1 MIVARAAF
9 VRTLKATPTLVTV
22 VGALVAAPILLFR
35 YPPMPDLA
43 MHEAMVAVAR
53 HRADAAFVPAGMYSV
68 VAPQCNQLFHWLAYA
83 LSFAVPTDTACK
95 TVVAAAVA
103 GIVAG
108 MGRLLALRGACRWP
122 ALVIAPV
129 ACGWMFRWG
138 LAPNLVGFALLLWCL
153 PVLESLWRRPRV
165 RSACLA
171 SLAAAALLFAH
182 ASSALAFAVV
192 ALFFAAVRGKSLAA
206 FAVRAA
212 PVGVVA
218 ALGFLQRSL
227 SARLSSETMERIG
240 TDYGLDPAERLSIL
254 PGAILGGSDGVT
266 HAILASAMLAA
277 LAAAALAKRR
287 GPARALPLCVA
298 LGRHR
303 YAVLGLVFFFAYL
316 LFPMSIGGTT
326 LLAHRFLPPAIA
338 CLVVACAPRS
348 SSRLGAVLAVL
359 VPVALVALEWPGFV
373 DGARAARDLDAIIL
387 RIPPNVAVAQL
398 DFTPRPRGHVAPVP
412 GLAARVQ
419 AERGGRML
427 FSFADTPP
435 NPVYVRREWQWN
447 EPVLRLAAA
456 PYALVPARDARRF
469 GYLVARDTDGKVRA
483 LVARALSPEYE
494 LVEAQGPWDLFRSTL
509 PLDAIASPDV
519 SPPVPPVETLADR
532 VNRLVAAATAP

>member
-9 VRTLKATPTLVTV
+9 VRIPKATPTLVTL
-22 VGALVAAPILLFR
+22 VGVLVAAPIALFR

-53 HRADAAFVPAGMYSV
+53 HRADGAFVPDGLYCV
-68 VAPQCNQLFHWLAYA
+68 VAPQCNQLFHWLAFA
-83 LSFAVPTDTACK
+83 LSFAVSTDVACK

-103 GIVAG
+103 GTVAG
-108 MGRLLALRGACRWP
+108 MGRLLALRGASRWP
-122 ALVIAPV
+122 ALVVAPV
-129 ACGWMFRWG
+129 ACGWMLRWG

-153 PVLESLWRRPRV
+153 PWLESLWRRPRA

-171 SLAAAALLFAH
+171 SLAAVALLFAH

-192 ALFFAAVRGKSLAA
+192 AVFLAAVRATSLAG

-212 PVGVVA
+212 PAGVVA
-218 ALGFLQRSL
+218 ALGLAQHSV
-227 SARLSSETMERIG
+227 SARLASDTMQRIG
-240 TDYGLDPAERLSIL
+240 TDYGIGPTERLRIL
-254 PGAILGGSDGVT
+254 PGAIFGGSDAGT
-266 HAILASAMLAA
+266 HALLATAMLAA
-277 LAAAALAKRR
+277 LAAAVLARRR
-287 GPARALPLCVA
+287 GRMRTLPLRVA

-303 YAVLGLVFFFAYL
+303 YAVLGLAFFFAYL

-338 CLVVACAPRS
+338 CVVVACAPRW
-348 SSRLGAVLAVL
+348 SSRVGAALAAL
-359 VPVALVALEWPGFV
+359 VPLALVALEWPAFV

-387 RIPPNVAVAQL
+387 RIPGDVAVAQL

-447 EPVLRLAAA
+447 EPVTRLATA
-456 PYALVPARDARRF
+456 PYALVPAHDAHRF
-469 GYLVARDTDGKVRA
+469 GYLVARNTDRRVRA

-494 LVEAQGPWDLFRSTL
+494 LVEAQGPWDLFRSTV
-509 PLDAIASPDV
+509 PLVPLASPDA
-519 SPPVPPVETLADR
+519 PLPAAHVETLAARIDR
-532 VNRLVAAATAP
+532 IASSATAP

>member
-1 MIVARAAF
+1 MIVAREAF
-9 VRTLKATPTLVTV
+9 VRTPKGMPTLVTL
-22 VGALVAAPILLFR
+22 VGVLVAAPIVFFR

-53 HRADAAFVPAGMYSV
+53 HRADGAFVPPGLYVV

-83 LSFAVPTDTACK
+83 LSFAVPTDVACK

-103 GIVAG
+103 GTIGG
-108 MGRLLALRGACRWP
+108 MGRLLALRGASRWP
-122 ALVIAPV
+122 ALVLAPV

-153 PVLESLWRRPRV
+153 PRLESLWRRPRAE
-165 RSACLA
+165 SACLA
-171 SLAAAALLFAH
+171 SLAAVALLFAH

-192 ALFFAAVRGKSLAA
+192 AVLLAAVRGRSLAG

-212 PVGVVA
+212 PAVVVA
-218 ALGFLQRSL
+218 VFGLAQRSL
-227 SARLSSETMERIG
+227 SARLASDTMQQIG
-240 TDYGLDPAERLSIL
+240 TDYGLDPAERLRIL
-254 PGAILGGSDGVT
+254 PGAIFGGSDGTT
-266 HAILASAMLAA
+266 HAILGIAMLAA

-303 YAVLGLVFFFAYL
+303 YAVLGLFFFFAYL

-326 LLAHRFLPPAIA
+326 LLAHRFLPPAVA
-338 CLVVACAPRS
+338 CLVAACAPRS
-348 SSRLGAVLAVL
+348 SSRIGAALAAV

-387 RIPPNVAVAQL
+387 RIPRDVAVAQL

-435 NPVYVRREWQWN
+435 NPVYVRHEWQWN
-447 EPVLRLAAA
+447 EPVARLAAA
-456 PYALVPARDARRF
+456 PYSFVPAHDARRF
-469 GYLVARDTDGKVRA
+469 AYLVARNTDRRVRA

-494 LVEAQGPWDLFRSTL
+494 LVETQGTWDLFRSTV
-509 PLDAIASPDV
+509 PLDALASPDV
-519 SPPVPPVETLADR
+519 PLPAHPVETLAERVDR
-532 VNRLVAAATAP
+532 LASSATAP